1 MKRTC
6 ILALFTAALVAEP
19 AQSPD
24 VQFRAAQQK
33 ETVEGDLNAAIA
45 IYRKLADD
53 RTTAPDLAAR
63 ALVRLGRCY
72 QRLGNSE
79 ARKAFERVVNQF
91 SAQTTAVAE
100 AKQLLAAM
108 PGNGVAGEGG
118 FVVRKLRSGVRGI
131 LDSVGVTRDGKY
143 MAAVRLRIG
152 LDVL

>member
-33 ETVEGDLNAAIA
+33 EIVEGDLNAAIA
-45 IYRKLADD
+45 MYRKLADD
-53 RTTAPDLAAR
+53 RATPPDVAAR

-91 SAQTTAVAE
+91 SAQTAAAAE
-100 AKQLLAAM
+100 AKQFLAAM
-108 PGNGVAGEGG
+108 GNGGTTEYGISI
-118 FVVRKLRSGVRGI
+118 RKLQSGIDGI
-131 LDSVGVTRDGKY
+131 LDSLCLTRDGKY
-143 MAAVRLRIG
+143 MAALGSR
-152 LDVL
+152 

>member
-6 ILALFTAALVAEP
+6 ILALLTAALTAAP

-33 ETVEGDLNAAIA
+33 ETVEGDLNAAIG

-53 RTTAPDLAAR
+53 RATPPDVAAR

-72 QRLGNSE
+72 QRLGNAE
-79 ARKAFERVVNQF
+79 ARKAFERVVDQF
-91 SAQTTAVAE
+91 SAQTAAAAE

-108 PGNGVAGEGG
+108 PGNGVAAE
-118 FVVRKLRSGVRGI
+118 
-131 LDSVGVTRDGKY
+131 
-143 MAAVRLRIG
+143 
-152 LDVL
+152 